1 MQSVRFFFYA
11 SIVLKKM
18 PTLDV
23 HAPNGLAAEQTNEQ
37 LSPHTLAW
45 VWSFFICESKG
56 TMTNGTEI
64 TSTNKHRSQH
74 KAEQK
79 KKKKMLASKRRS
91 QAGSQL
97 EATEKKSWKRNNQC
111 LSLDS
116 ILLSRFPLPAARSV
130 KARAT
135 MADVWLQ
142 APARIITGRP
152 ADCWNIVSIV
162 ITVIVVV
169 GIGIYSSIAVILSLS
184 LTSSKSFIRLP
195 SVTIVI
201 SISNTLVEAM
211 NNSHHRP
218 PLASTTSSPSSSSPW
233 STMSTHCTVAV
244 NFFAFYFYHQGWW
257 NEDGLERHISRRSL
271 GMFSSNNNSG

>member
-1 MQSVRFFFYA
+1 
-11 SIVLKKM
+11 
-18 PTLDV
+18 
-23 HAPNGLAAEQTNEQ
+23 
-37 LSPHTLAW
+37 
-45 VWSFFICESKG
+45 
-56 TMTNGTEI
+56 
-64 TSTNKHRSQH
+64 
-74 KAEQK
+74 
-79 KKKKMLASKRRS
+79 MLASKRRS

-195 SVTIVI
+195 SVSIVI
-201 SISNTLVEAM
+201 SISNTLVEVM

-244 NFFAFYFYHQGWW
+244 DFFAFYFYHQGWW